1 MMVEKDFINGIQQ
14 VGIGV
19 PNVQEIW
26 TWYRRAFGLDLRI
39 FEEAADAPLMTKY
52 TGDEVHSRTATLA
65 MSLDGG
71 GGFEIWQFTSRPT
84 VKPIFTPQLGDLG
97 LAICKIKSRNVRKTF
112 VYLNAIGIQT
122 LGEPK
127 EDVLGRL
134 SFFVQDP
141 NGNLFQVVEGRSWFG
156 KSNHPS
162 NAGGVSGMVIG
173 VSDMNKSI
181 PLYREVLGYDVVEMD
196 EINSFEDFNVLPGG
210 SGRFR
215 RVRLTHASVR
225 KGAFSELLGVTEIE
239 LVQSLDR
246 TDVKRIFENRFWG
259 DWGFI
264 HLCFDVQRM
273 DQFQR
278 LCESKGFPFTVD
290 SANSFQMGAA
300 SGRFSYIED
309 PDGTW
314 LEFVE
319 THKVPIIKKMG
330 WYVRLTPSRQG
341 KPLPKWM
348 LKALRFNRV
357 KD

>member
-1 MMVEKDFINGIQQ
+1 MNNKFLINGIQQ

-19 PNVQEIW
+19 PNVPEIW
-26 TWYRRAFGLDLRI
+26 AWYRCAFGMDLRI
-39 FEEAADAPLMTKY
+39 FEEAAEAPLMTKY

-71 GGFEIWQFTSRPT
+71 GGFEIWQFTSRST
-84 VKPIFTPQLGDLG
+84 VKPTFTIQLGDLG
-97 LAICKIKSRNVRKTF
+97 LAVCKIKSRDVAKTYD
-112 VYLNAIGIQT
+112 YLKSIGIQT

-127 EDVLGRL
+127 EDSLGQL

-141 NGNLFQVVEGRSWFG
+141 NGNLFQVVEGRSWFAT
-156 KSNHPS
+156 SNHPS
-162 NAGGVSGMVIG
+162 QAGGVAGMIIG
-173 VSDMNKSI
+173 VSDMDKSI
-181 PLYREVLGYDVVEMD
+181 PLYRDVLGYDVLELD
-196 EINSFEDFNVLPGG
+196 EIASFEDLTTIPGG
-210 SGRFR
+210 SGSFR
-215 RVRLTHASVR
+215 RVRLTHASTR
-225 KGAFSELLGVTEIE
+225 NGSFSQLLGVTEIE
-239 LVQSLDR
+239 LVQSFDR
-246 TDVKRIFENRFWG
+246 IDVKRIFENRFWG

-264 HLCFDVQRM
+264 HLCFDVQGM
-273 DQFQR
+273 DHFKR

-300 SGRFSYIED
+300 SGRFSYLED

-319 THKVPIIKKMG
+319 THKVPIIKKFG
-330 WYVRLTPSRQG
+330 WYVHLKPDRPW